1 LRVGSHIAKIFGP
14 AEELRNLQM
23 GEVHSFSSRSRDSEI
38 VAKLVSAGYLRPE
51 QHNDRDAI
59 TNAIAR
65 MKLDL
70 RTGNGSE
77 IHRPLDPSHGCQSS
91 TISAE

>member
-1 LRVGSHIAKIFGP
+1 
-14 AEELRNLQM
+14 M